1 MTFLRLL
8 EMAVDESLESGGLV
22 GNENGVNDELALLR
36 ADGESEWL
44 EEGNAVSFSVSRDR
58 GTTNRS
64 WNILLVGQR
73 LLLRR
78 CRRQVDIN

>member
-1 MTFLRLL
+1 M
-8 EMAVDESLESGGLV
+8 GK
-22 GNENGVNDELALLR
+22 ENGVNDELALLR

-44 EEGNAVSFSVSRDR
+44 GEGNAVSFSVSRDR

-73 LLLRR
+73 LL
-78 CRRQVDIN
+78 